1 MKLSTL
7 ALTLASLAAAGAA
20 QAAGPYSLPLRGN
33 DLPADQRYSTFV
45 HTSGI
50 QAEGKDI
57 GAVRNTSGNNWSKL
71 KADGADPKVLD
82 NWLIYGKPVYAM
94 ADGKIFS
101 CWRNAPQNVPGSY
114 LPEYEAKKISG
125 GGNHL
130 WVLQDDGVKTLYAH
144 MQPGSVP
151 PELCPHNAALMSGT
165 NKDEDAV
172 ADGVR
177 VKAGQMIGRVG
188 NSGASGGGPH
198 LHVHMQLDGRPLP
211 MTFSRGATTPFAN
224 GKTDIDGPWTRLA
237 GKELPKATILFWPPH
252 KVGDYTFNGVQAANY
267 QRLFDHMAD
276 SGMMPS
282 LISCASNGATYSSQW
297 VPSQGDWRSHHG
309 MSASEAAAKQALYT
323 GQGYKRTS
331 TYTCGSA
338 NVAVWRK

>member
-1 MKLSTL
+1 MKRFALV
-7 ALTLASLAAAGAA
+7 LTLAGLAGVAA
-20 QAAGPYSLPLRGN
+20 QASGPYSLPLRGN
-33 DLPADQRYSTFV
+33 DLTADQRYSTKV
-45 HTSGI
+45 HTAGV

-57 GAVRNTSGNNWSKL
+57 GVLRNTSGNSWSRL
-71 KADGADPKVLD
+71 KADGADEKVLD
-82 NWLIYGKPVYAM
+82 NWLVYGKPVYAM

-151 PELCPHNAALMSGT
+151 AALCPHNDKLMSGT
-165 NKDEDAV
+165 DPDEDAV

-177 VKAGQMIGRVG
+177 VKAGQVIGRVG
-188 NSGASGGGPH
+188 NSGSSGGGPH
-198 LHVHMQLDGRPLP
+198 LHVHMQLDGKALP
-211 MTFSRGATTPFAN
+211 MTFSRGATTPFN
-224 GKTDIDGPWTRLA
+224 GKANIDGPWTRLA
-237 GKELPKATILFWPPH
+237 GKAFPSESLLFWPPH
-252 KVGDYTFNGVQAANY
+252 TVGEYVFNGVQAANY
-267 QRLFDHMAD
+267 QRLFDHMTD

-282 LISCASNGATYSSQW
+282 LISCAANGATYSSQW
-297 VPSQGDWRSHHG
+297 VPAQGDFRSHHG

-323 GQGYKRTS
+323 GQGFKRTS
-331 TYTCGSA
+331 TYTCGAA